1 MAIMA
6 PAKHSFMLL
15 LLVILV
21 GCQDDDMGDMEVFDP
36 TPFELVLPAV
46 LEPFEPLMK
55 IPDDNPLTVEGVAL
69 GRKLFFEPRL
79 SADGTLSCAGCHI
92 PGKSFAENEQFST
105 GIDGIEGTRNAQNIV
120 NLSWMNSLFWDG
132 RAKSIEEQ
140 ALEPVVNPIEMHNRW
155 SDVENELMSDDEYR
169 QLFKAAFGTDNID
182 SMLVVKAIA
191 QFERTLISGNSAFDK
206 HLNEEPTGWRQEDF
220 NAALRGLDV
229 FMAEEKGDC
238 FHCHGDPTNP
248 FWTDNLFHNNGLE
261 ETFSDLGLGAIT
273 GSEADNGKF
282 KTPTLR
288 NLLFTAPYMHD
299 GRFNSLE
306 EVVEHYSTG
315 LKNSPTIDPLM
326 KNIDQGGVQ
335 LSPQDKSDLIMF
347 MKSLTDSSF
356 ITNPDLQ
363 DPQ

>member
-1 MAIMA
+1 MAS
-6 PAKHSFMLL
+6 AKYSFVLL
-15 LLVILV
+15 SLVILV
-21 GCQDDDMGDMEVFDP
+21 SCEDDEMGDMEVFDP
-36 TPFELVLPAV
+36 TPYQLVLPTV

-69 GRKLFFEPRL
+69 GRKLFFETRL

-92 PGKSFAENEQFST
+92 PDKSFAENKQFST

-132 RAKSIEEQ
+132 RAESIEKQ
-140 ALEPVVNPIEMHNRW
+140 ALEPVVNPIEMHNSW

-169 QLFKAAFGTDNID
+169 QLFKAAFGTENID
-182 SMLVVKAIA
+182 SILVVKAIA
-191 QFERTLISGNSAFDK
+191 QFERTLISGNSAFDRY
-206 HLNEEPTGWRQEDF
+206 LNEEPTGWKQEDF
-220 NAALRGLDV
+220 DAALRGLDV

-248 FWTDNLFHNNGLE
+248 FWTDNLFHNNGLDA
-261 ETFSDLGLGAIT
+261 TFSDLGLGAIT
-273 GSEADNGKF
+273 GSESDNGKF

-306 EVVEHYSTG
+306 EVVDHYSTG

-326 KNIDQGGVQ
+326 KKIDQGGAQ

-356 ITNPDLQ
+356 VNNPNFQ
-363 DPQ
+363 DPE

>member
-1 MAIMA
+1 
-6 PAKHSFMLL
+6 
-15 LLVILV
+15 
-21 GCQDDDMGDMEVFDP
+21 
-36 TPFELVLPAV
+36 
-46 LEPFEPLMK
+46 MK
-55 IPDDNPLTVEGVAL
+55 RNFIQNP
-69 GRKLFFEPRL
+69 
-79 SADGTLSCAGCHI
+79 
-92 PGKSFAENEQFST
+92 
-105 GIDGIEGTRNAQNIV
+105 
-120 NLSWMNSLFWDG
+120 
-132 RAKSIEEQ
+132 
-140 ALEPVVNPIEMHNRW
+140 
-155 SDVENELMSDDEYR
+155 VENELMSDDTYR
-169 QLFKAAFGTDNID
+169 QLFKAAFGTEKID

-191 QFERTLISGNSAFDK
+191 QFERILISGNSAFDK

-248 FWTDNLFHNNGLE
+248 FWTDNLFHNNGLDA
-261 ETFSDLGLGAIT
+261 TFSDLGLGAIT
-273 GSEADNGKF
+273 GSESDNGKF

-326 KNIDQGGVQ
+326 KKIDQGGVQ
-335 LSPQDKSDLIMF
+335 LSSQDKSDLIMF

-356 ITNPDLQ
+356 ITNPNFQ
-363 DPQ
+363 DPE